1 MPGKKGYILLTA
13 STKVY
18 NKACKLKSIIL
29 TGDGT
34 NATYADIY
42 DGDST
47 SDPQVARL
55 RVSATDSKKFT
66 WPDGLDLERGL
77 YISFETNLKFVTV
90 EAVPVK

>member
-1 MPGKKGYILLTA
+1 MSGKTGYVLLTA
-13 STKVY
+13 SAKVF

-34 NATYADIY
+34 NATYVDIY

-55 RVSATDSKKFT
+55 RVLGTTSKKFSWT
-66 WPDGLDLERGL
+66 EGLELGRGL
-77 YISFETNLKFVTV
+77 YISFETNLKFATI

>member
-34 NATYADIY
+34 NATYADLY
-42 DGDST
+42 DGYST

-55 RVSATDSKKFT
+55 RVLGTTSKKFT
-66 WPDGLDLERGL
+66 WSEGLDLERGL
-77 YISFETNLKFVTV
+77 YISFETNLKYVTV
-90 EAVPVK
+90 EVEPAK